1 MDNFKRI
8 AFAFLA
14 TAVFTSFNDA
24 TAQEVE
30 VEEVVVTATRRE
42 ESLQDV
48 ALSAQALTSD
58 DLDAQQ
64 VTEMYDLGEL
74 TPGITFSPAIGS
86 GYFIGIRGSATEAIG
101 ASSVGSVQT
110 AVNGHVINSGAFAD
124 MGFLDAERIEILAGP
139 QGTLYGRN
147 VTGGLIN
154 VISARPTGDT
164 SGYAK
169 MQYGNLGQT
178 RISSAINLPVTDNV
192 AARVAYS
199 SYVQDGT
206 VSNLNLGTDLD
217 DRDADAMRLSIDFDH
232 DDGQVLQVTH
242 EEHNFDDSRLNWA
255 NRYCQRDAFL
265 GCNPTVRGTP
275 NTSAHPAGT
284 LAASFGTLTFMQP
297 SKMTDTYAGAPFSDD
312 LDEIYLDF
320 DPRRRQKLTHSTVEW
335 INSMDNGDLK
345 VKATYGTREYNHIDD
360 NDKSVGT
367 VQFNTVVG
375 IPLLLILNMTAGEF
389 KQDQHQ
395 QIWNV
400 LLLKKKDNSLKLT
413 GFQIMMVH

>member
-217 DRDADAMRLSIDFDH
+217 DRDADAMRLSVDWDMG
-232 DDGQVLQVTH
+232 DGQVLQVTH

-255 NRYCQRDAFL
+255 NRYCQRDDFL
-265 GCNPTVRGTP
+265 GCNPTQRGTP

-297 SKMTDTYAGAPFSDD
+297 
-312 LDEIYLDF
+312 
-320 DPRRRQKLTHSTVEW
+320 
-335 INSMDNGDLK
+335 
-345 VKATYGTREYNHIDD
+345 
-360 NDKSVGT
+360 DK
-367 VQFNTVVG
+367 
-375 IPLLLILNMTAGEF
+375 
-389 KQDQHQ
+389 
-395 QIWNV
+395 
-400 LLLKKKDNSLKLT
+400 
-413 GFQIMMVH
+413 

>member
-14 TAVFTSFNDA
+14 TAIFTSFNDV

-48 ALSAQALTSD
+48 ALSAQALTSE
-58 DLDAQQ
+58 DLEAQQ

-86 GYFIGIRGSATEAIG
+86 GYFISIRGSATEAIG

-110 AVNGHVINSGAFAD
+110 AVNGHVINSGAFSD
-124 MGFLDAERIEILAGP
+124 MGFLDAARIEILSGP

-154 VISARPTGDT
+154 VISARPTGET

-178 RISSAINLPVTDNV
+178 RLSSAVNLPVTENV

-206 VSNLNLGTDLD
+206 MKNLNLSTDID
-217 DRDADAMRLSIDFDH
+217 NRDSDAMRLSVDWDMGN
-232 DDGQVLQVTH
+232 DQVLQVTH
-242 EEHNFDDSRLNWA
+242 EEHDFDDSRLNWA
-255 NRYCQRDAFL
+255 NRYCERETFL

-275 NTSAHPAGT
+275 NTTTHPAGS

-297 SKMTDTYAGAPFSDD
+297 DKLTDTYAGAPSSDSLND
-312 LDEIYLDF
+312 IYLDL
-320 DPRRRQKLTHSTVEW
+320 DPRRTGTTTHPTV
-335 INSMDNGDLK
+335 
-345 VKATYGTREYNHIDD
+345 
-360 NDKSVGT
+360 
-367 VQFNTVVG
+367 
-375 IPLLLILNMTAGEF
+375 
-389 KQDQHQ
+389 
-395 QIWNV
+395 
-400 LLLKKKDNSLKLT
+400 
-413 GFQIMMVH
+413 

>member
-1 MDNFKRI
+1 
-8 AFAFLA
+8 
-14 TAVFTSFNDA
+14 
-24 TAQEVE
+24 
-30 VEEVVVTATRRE
+30 
-42 ESLQDV
+42 
-48 ALSAQALTSD
+48 
-58 DLDAQQ
+58 
-64 VTEMYDLGEL
+64 MYDLGEL
-74 TPGITFSPAIGS
+74 TPGISFAPAIGS
-86 GYFIGIRGSATEAIG
+86 GYFIAVRGAATEAIG
-101 ASSVGSVQT
+101 ASSTASTQT
-110 AVNGHVINSGAFAD
+110 AINGHVVTASAFGD
-124 MGFLDAERIEILAGP
+124 IGFLDAERIEILAGP

-178 RISSAINLPVTDNV
+178 RISSAINLPVTDKV

-217 DRDADAMRLSIDFDH
+217 SRDAEAMRLSMDFDL
-232 DDGQVLQVTH
+232 DDGQVLQITH
-242 EEHNFDDSRLNWA
+242 EEHTFDDSRLNWA

-297 SKMTDTYAGAPFSDD
+297 SKMTDTYANSPFASD
-312 LDEIYLDF
+312 LDDIYLDF
-320 DPRRRQKLTHSTVEW
+320 DPRRTGKVTHSTVEW

-345 VKATYGTREYNHIDD
+345 VKKVIVFL
-360 NDKSVGT
+360 DKSDVSDDEKY
-367 VQFNTVVG
+367 
-375 IPLLLILNMTAGEF
+375 LNKPAFF
-389 KQDQHQ
+389 K
-395 QIWNV
+395 
-400 LLLKKKDNSLKLT
+400 NSTPDKSL
-413 GFQIMMVH
+413 

>member
-48 ALSAQALTSD
+48 ALSAQALTSE
-58 DLDAQQ
+58 DLEAQQ

-110 AVNGHVINSGAFAD
+110 AVNGHVINSSAFAD
-124 MGFLDAERIEILAGP
+124 MGFLDAERMEILSGP

-154 VISARPTGDT
+154 LISARPTGDT
-164 SGYAK
+164 SGYAN

-178 RISSAINLPVTDNV
+178 RISSAFNVPLTDNV

-199 SYVQDGT
+199 SYVQDGM
-206 VSNLNLGTDLD
+206 VKNLNLGTDID
-217 DRDADAMRLSIDFDH
+217 DRDSQAVRLSVDWDMS
-232 DDGQVLQVTH
+232 DGNTLQFTH
-242 EEHNFDDSRLNWA
+242 EEHDFEDSRLNWA
-255 NRYCQRDAFL
+255 SRYCSRTAFL
-265 GCNPTVRGTP
+265 GCDPTVRGDY
-275 NTSAHPAGT
+275 NRSAHPAGT
-284 LAASFGTLTFMQP
+284 LAAAFSVLTLMQTD
-297 SKMTDTYAGAPFSDD
+297 KMVDAYADAPFSDN
-312 LDEIYLDF
+312 LDEIYLDL
-320 DPRRRQKLTHSTVEW
+320 DPNRRQTLTHTTLEF
-335 INSMDNGDLK
+335 LHK
-345 VKATYGTREYNHIDD
+345 
-360 NDKSVGT
+360 
-367 VQFNTVVG
+367 
-375 IPLLLILNMTAGEF
+375 LN
-389 KQDQHQ
+389 
-395 QIWNV
+395 
-400 LLLKKKDNSLKLT
+400 LP
-413 GFQIMMVH
+413 MV